1 MLGWEEDFVVPT
13 QFSERTMATLHSGN
27 MTKSA
32 RTEIIQMTVAKMLGH
47 CKYPTLE
54 QYEEVARKIFKHVLK
69 GKGDTLGCGY
79 VSYCMVAISFN
90 SIILYCCVRD
100 LGLKDYKIALK
111 ILDASP
117 GVTILA

>member
-27 MTKSA
+27 TTKSA
-32 RTEIIQMTVAKMLGH
+32 RTVAKMLGH

-90 SIILYCCVRD
+90 SIILYCYIRN